1 MTTKPPLRR
10 SQPVPTGAIVP
21 FVAMTF
27 AVTWGT
33 IGLYILWPQVAAAW
47 LGEISGSHP
56 AFFVATWGPAIAGI
70 VIVIAC
76 AGPGGLRSY
85 LSRLLQWRCSPG
97 WALFLVIGVPLVF
110 VAGSLIKGGALVA
123 PVLSEGIGV
132 VMSAALVMLFLG
144 PVEELGWRGVAQPLL
159 QRHMAPI
166 WAGLLIGASWGI
178 WHLPAF
184 YLSGTI
190 QSGWS
195 FTPFFIGNV
204 ALAVIVTPLFN
215 SARGSIL
222 LPMIFH
228 WQLINPLWPDAQPWD
243 AGLFVGV
250 AVVAVWIHRGAM
262 FTRDGAVVD
271 VVPARQGSGRVS

>member
-1 MTTKPPLRR
+1 MILKPPLRGAR
-10 SQPVPTGAIVP
+10 PVPSGAIGF
-21 FVAMTF
+21 FVAITF

-33 IGLYILWPQVAAAW
+33 IGLYIVWPEVAADW

-56 AFFVATWGPAIAGI
+56 AFFLATWGPAIAGLSI
-70 VIVIAC
+70 VVGY
-76 AGPGGLRSY
+76 AGPRGLRAY

-110 VAGSLIKGGALVA
+110 VVGSLIKGGALLA
-123 PVLSEGIGV
+123 PILSEGIGV
-132 VMSAALVMLFLG
+132 VLSAALIMLFLG

-159 QRHMAPI
+159 QRQMAPI
-166 WAGLLIGASWGI
+166 WAGILIGATWGI

-184 YLSGTI
+184 YLAGTI

-215 SARGSIL
+215 NSRGSIL
-222 LPMIFH
+222 LPMLFH

-243 AGLFVGV
+243 TWLFVGV
-250 AVVAVWIHRGAM
+250 AVLAVWIHRGAM
-262 FTRDGAVVD
+262 FTRVGAVED
-271 VVPARQGSGRVS
+271 VVPTMR